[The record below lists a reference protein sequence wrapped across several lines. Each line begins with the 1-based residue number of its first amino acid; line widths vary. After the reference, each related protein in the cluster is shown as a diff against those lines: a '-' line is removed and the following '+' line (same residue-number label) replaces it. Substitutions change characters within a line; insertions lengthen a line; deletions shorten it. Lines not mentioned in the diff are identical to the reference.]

1 MKWDGEAKGPPPA
14 LALHPGA
21 PYNGAMNVIR
31 LALIL
36 LAGWIIWRLLSAR
49 LEQGRRNRELK
60 RQQKE
65 HQRLRPEAMV
75 QCAHCGLH
83 VPEKQAFRANG
94 RTYCSAE
101 HRDADTA

>member
-1 MKWDGEAKGPPPA
+1 
-14 LALHPGA
+14 
-21 PYNGAMNVIR
+21 MNAIR

-65 HQRLRPEAMV
+65 QQRIQPEATV
-75 QCAHCGLH
+75 QCAHCGLYI
-83 VPEKQAFRANG
+83 PEKRAFKANG
-94 RTYCSAE
+94 RPYCSAE
-101 HRDADTA
+101 HRDADNG